1 MVCSG
6 YFAVIRTSAGMYDAF
21 CLAASFIYPNAK
33 LASLMVMT
41 GAGESP
47 AISGCF
53 TDERTYG
60 V

>member
-21 CLAASFIYPNAK
+21 CLAASFIHTYAE

-41 GAGESP
+41 GHGEP
-47 AISGCF
+47 PGISGCF

-60 V
+60 F